1 MTNDSPEPLAVPLSP
16 NEQDSLRQAAEDA
29 IFAGM
34 APTDAEMRLSD
45 QYQAL
50 QQHDDLTESVL
61 AHKDAYR
68 ARELGPTNL
77 TSQQAAALIAEGRH
91 MQPRTKAYFNY
102 AQKAREQYLRR
113 AQDHAFVAEIVQR
126 VNGTSDH
133 ENEVP
138 SSVDQSLP
146 PTTAQQAYETQDLA
160 QQHIVAADSAAAQD
174 NLHQHIAVA
183 QSAAPQAE
191 SAAPQGGL
199 GQNFE
204 SAPAAHAA
212 EDEEPQGGLGPN
224 FQRAKRDALLG
235 MAPSARRINPVLSL
249 LSTPAPSA
257 AASAPA
263 QSTAANL
270 GQSAVPA
277 TPAQPVAPAAT
288 AQTTPIAAVSAQ
300 AIDTAAPAPAPAH
313 LALNPATDA
322 TAREASAAS
331 APSSATTPSN
341 LSDLANTTVDEPA
354 QPAATTETV
363 PGLDSEAG
371 TQSYQATAPMPPDF
385 AVLALDFESC
395 RKLAAPVL
403 AQVRATEDE
412 TLGQRYAHMREAA
425 YSFYQLEEDIFGT
438 GFDHGEQRTHLMLE
452 FLTVLASQNQ
462 ADPFAVTQSDE
473 WGRFAFLKRRN
484 LILRQI
490 LFNNPEL
497 GIIAATPQ
505 QDEAKWQQWFEQFSA
520 KLQSMTDG
528 HTNQDNSAAAYHPEF
543 LSALFAEIKHVCNEE
558 FARLVTLVKV
568 LRSWSI
574 DTDKNRQWSTLFLF
588 PFGYDSLFWEI
599 VTSGAFKQNLMCGA
613 GQNVFSML
621 ARTKAQDTSDTLG
634 PILVNRFLVNHN
646 GLNTGAGFLSGS
658 QLTQFPNELEVL
670 EPRILSELQQASS
683 CAERLERTNQR
694 LKITVSATR
703 YLPYRDLERYH
714 LLRED
719 FEALCRLDLT
729 KQELFLALG
738 SLGSLHQICYLLEQE
753 KKVLALPGDGA
764 HSCDLN
770 MVVVANPE
778 HKTGVRALSMR
789 RLKENIALF
798 AQARAHYVKAHLRA
812 VVSACAPELITKPV
826 LTVTEQK
833 QVCNLMRCAFDFNQR
848 VNINLKEHEI
858 NDLPNTECI
867 TVVPDGISYAEIES
881 VLIDHERRMHME
893 SLHSTWSTDIGL
905 TTKESAVSY
914 FYSLSDELLY
924 YLVLA
929 LVPKGH
935 PIALKDFLTKLHE
948 RYHLVIGLNEAGSY
962 AVEDADFIANERQFK
977 LKLARNHLLVS
988 LSDACDYVRNPFS
1001 QAVERE
1007 K

>member
-91 MQPRTKAYFNY
+91 MQPRAKAYFNY

-146 PTTAQQAYETQDLA
+146 PTTAPQAYEAQDLA
-160 QQHIVAADSAAAQD
+160 QQHIVAAESTVPQDSLD
-174 NLHQHIAVA
+174 
-183 QSAAPQAE
+183 QSLSPVTSSQASEPQVSFAPNFKQA
-191 SAAPQGGL
+191 SSSPDQTV
-199 GQNFE
+199 
-204 SAPAAHAA
+204 S

-224 FQRAKRDALLG
+224 FKRENRDALLG
-235 MAPSARRINPVLSL
+235 IAPSARRTNPVLSL
-249 LSTPAPSA
+249 LSINAPRHEHA
-257 AASAPA
+257 AAEP
-263 QSTAANL
+263 TC
-270 GQSAVPA
+270 
-277 TPAQPVAPAAT
+277 
-288 AQTTPIAAVSAQ
+288 
-300 AIDTAAPAPAPAH
+300 APAPADSDAPVALAPDLSGAAQFTAPA
-313 LALNPATDA
+313 PEFDA

-331 APSSATTPSN
+331 ALSTVTSLAPSN
-341 LSDLANTTVDEPA
+341 LSDPAYTTVDEPA
-354 QPAATTETV
+354 QPAATTETAA

-395 RKLAAPVL
+395 RKLVAPVL

-412 TLGQRYAHMREAA
+412 TLGQRYAHMREAG
-425 YSFYQLEEDIFGT
+425 YSYYQLEEDILGT
-438 GFDHGEQRTHLMLE
+438 GFDSGEQRTHLMLE

-462 ADPFAVTQSDE
+462 ADPFAVTQCDDY
-473 WGRFAFLKRRN
+473 GRFAFLKRRN

-497 GIIAATPQ
+497 GIIAATTQ

-528 HTNQDNSAAAYHPEF
+528 RTNQDNSAAAYHPEF
-543 LSALFAEIKHVCNEE
+543 LAALFAEIKHVCNDE

-574 DTDKNRQWSTLFLF
+574 DTDKDRQWSTLFLF

-621 ARTKAQDTSDTLG
+621 ARTRAQDTSDTLG
-634 PILVNRFLVNHN
+634 SILVNRFLVNHN

-753 KKVLALPGDGA
+753 KKVLALPGEGA
-764 HSCDLN
+764 RSCDLN

-812 VVSACAPELITKPV
+812 VVSACATELITKPV

-858 NDLPNTECI
+858 NDLPNTEYI

-977 LKLARNHLLVS
+977 LKLMRNHLLVS

>member
-68 ARELGPTNL
+68 ARELGSNNL

-91 MQPRTKAYFNY
+91 MQTRTKAYFNY
-102 AQKAREQYLRR
+102 AQKARDQYLRR

-146 PTTAQQAYETQDLA
+146 PTTAPQAYEAQDLA
-160 QQHIVAADSAAAQD
+160 PSVQPVPNQRASEEQGS
-174 NLHQHIAVA
+174 L
-183 QSAAPQAE
+183 APHFKQAN
-191 SAAPQGGL
+191 SSPDQTV
-199 GQNFE
+199 
-204 SAPAAHAA
+204 P
-212 EDEEPQGGLGPN
+212 EDDEPQGGLGPN

-235 MAPSARRINPVLSL
+235 MAPSARRTNPVLSL
-249 LSTPAPSA
+249 LSINAPRHEHA
-257 AASAPA
+257 AAEP
-263 QSTAANL
+263 TC
-270 GQSAVPA
+270 
-277 TPAQPVAPAAT
+277 
-288 AQTTPIAAVSAQ
+288 
-300 AIDTAAPAPAPAH
+300 APAPADSDAPVALAPDLSGAAQFTAPA
-313 LALNPATDA
+313 PEFDA

-341 LSDLANTTVDEPA
+341 LAGMANTTVDEPA
-354 QPAATTETV
+354 QPAATTETA

-395 RKLAAPVL
+395 RKLVAPVL

-452 FLTVLASQNQ
+452 FLAVLASQNQ
-462 ADPFAVTQSDE
+462 EDPFAVTQSDE

-497 GIIAATPQ
+497 GIIAATTQ

-543 LSALFAEIKHVCNEE
+543 LSALFAEIKHVCNEK

-574 DTDKNRQWSTLFLF
+574 DTDKDRQWSTLFLF

-621 ARTKAQDTSDTLG
+621 ARTRAQDTSDTLG

-812 VVSACAPELITKPV
+812 VVSACAPELLTKPL

-893 SLHSTWSTDIGL
+893 SLHSTWSSDIGL

-935 PIALKDFLTKLHE
+935 PIALKDFLTKLHQ
-948 RYHLVIGLNEAGSY
+948 RYHLVIGLNDAGSY

-1001 QAVERE
+1001 QAVERD
-1007 K
+1007 